1 MSQIITSDAE
11 APVVSMA
18 IFSLGDVSAYL
29 IFLSLIYDSLKLLVP
44 FILGAC
50 MLDNLNL
57 FLRAFKCCLTYKW
70 FRSLKSAIL
79 HISKHSL

>member
-1 MSQIITSDAE
+1 MSQIITLDAE
-11 APVVSMA
+11 APVVSMV

-44 FILGAC
+44 FILGVC

-57 FLRAFKCCLTYKW
+57 FLYAFKCLSYLQIV
-70 FRSLKSAIL
+70 SEPEVAIL
-79 HISKHSL
+79 HISKHSN